1 MPLSWMSNGQMPMN
15 LFSMR
20 AGPHPRALRL
30 DSLRSLAAAA
40 GAFIMERAEYAVELD
55 V

>member
-1 MPLSWMSNGQMPMN
+1 MCSGKAAMN

-30 DSLRSLAAAA
+30 DSRRSLAAAA

>member
-1 MPLSWMSNGQMPMN
+1 
-15 LFSMR
+15 MR

-40 GAFIMERAEYAVELD
+40 GAFIMERAEYAVELMCSKAASLQLPASSFPRF
-55 V
+55 